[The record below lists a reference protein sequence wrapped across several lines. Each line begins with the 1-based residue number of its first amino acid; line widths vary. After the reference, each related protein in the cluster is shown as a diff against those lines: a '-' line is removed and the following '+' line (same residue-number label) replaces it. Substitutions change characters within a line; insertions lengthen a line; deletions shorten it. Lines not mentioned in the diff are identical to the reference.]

1 MEKNYME
8 TARAFKSLCDPQRLK
23 ILDMLNREE
32 LCACD
37 ILEQMDIGQS
47 TLSYHMKIFVDGSIV
62 NRRREGKRTFY
73 ILEAEGCKR
82 AKGLIVRLPCIKRNK
97 MEDYDIKNQ
106 GGCK

>member
-62 NRRREGKRTFY
+62 NRRREGKRIFY